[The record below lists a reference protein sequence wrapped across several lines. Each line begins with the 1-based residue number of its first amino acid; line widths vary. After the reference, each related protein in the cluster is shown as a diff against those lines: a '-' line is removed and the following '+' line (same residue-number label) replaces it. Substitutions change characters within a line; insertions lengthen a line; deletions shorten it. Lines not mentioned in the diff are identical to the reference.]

1 MDSFGFF
8 SFALLWLGLPA
19 ALLLF
24 FNRLRRVD
32 LMESRVRHLEGG
44 QHEVNLRLAVLERA
58 GSSAPRSAQSAPSP
72 REEASKTVQPAA
84 APPEPEPNPEPQ
96 LERVSEMS
104 VPPELGSIPSI
115 EAFSSAPAP
124 EPAPTAAAE
133 SEPEP
138 TPAFASASTSASAQE
153 PAPERL
159 TKPWD
164 PQPASIGAPAAFD
177 WERFVGVK
185 LFAWL
190 GGLALFFAAAFGLN
204 YSIEHN
210 LFPPALRALGGFVL
224 GSGLVT
230 AAWLWRREGDRIVS
244 QSLGAAGV
252 LILYSTV
259 FACRVLFHFEAFS
272 LGLTFLLMSAVTAV
286 AFTFA
291 VRRSA
296 QVIAVL
302 GMLGGFLTPVML
314 SSGVDSPGGLFG
326 YIAIL
331 NVGLLAVV
339 RTRRWNHLLSLAA
352 VGTAAMQIGWFAQYF
367 EPAKMGIAQ
376 AVFLGFPMLFFAG
389 WTLARREGWLVKDSV
404 TAPAL
409 LALVSILI
417 SFNLVLSRGTAD
429 LPGHGF
435 AVAFGAD
442 FLLLL
447 LAMSAPLLAS
457 LEVVGAVLV
466 FLLIGFW
473 NLDGL
478 RQDQM
483 PLALALP
490 ILFSA
495 LHTVGPLALRRLSSG
510 ASFSARMPM
519 HRQLIPALGLLML
532 LIPILRELSVSYL
545 LWGCVLVVNCFA
557 MALAWVAGAVF
568 GLLAVFVFST
578 LLIGTWLVSTP
589 MQALEWT
596 ESLVVVGGAA
606 VVFLAFSA
614 VWLPGLRSIG
624 GIGAAADAME
634 DRVRRWMPSLSALM
648 PFALLILLVL
658 RFSPENPTP
667 VFAIAAALVAVMMAL
682 VRLLYRTTPPRLLL
696 AGLIGTT
703 LLEAAWIVSGVGRGP
718 GWTVPVAW
726 FAGFHLAF
734 LVYPFWFSST
744 VGQKRLPW
752 VVGAMSGPLAFLWV
766 YARIRAGN
774 TYEYPG
780 WIPALFAIPSGL
792 ALIRVWLRPSDNE
805 DLRLTQR
812 AWMGGVTLLFLTLI
826 FPVQF
831 HRQWLTLG
839 WALEGAALCA
849 LVRKVPHAGLRRVGL
864 SLLVTSFVRLMLHP
878 AVWDLVPRAETRIFN
893 PSLYTFGTV
902 ILALFGASRWLPK
915 QDGPQQGMFSD
926 RSVLAGLGTVLLFV
940 LVNIE
945 IADWF
950 SPGVTS
956 TFEFSANLGR
966 DLAHTICWGLFAF
979 GLIVLGILR
988 GVGGARYAGLG
999 LLVVTLGKLFLH
1011 DLAQLGSLYRIAAFA
1026 GVAVIAMVASF
1037 LYQRFLGAERP
1048 LKG

>member
-1 MDSFGFF
+1 MEFFGFF
-8 SFALLWLGLPA
+8 SFILLWIGLPA

-24 FNRLRRVD
+24 FNRLRRINVI
-32 LMESRVRHLEGG
+32 ESHVRILEGG
-44 QHEVNLRLAVLERA
+44 QHEVGLRLAVLERA
-58 GSSAPRSAQSAPSP
+58 AANTAAPRPAPFAP
-72 REEASKTVQPAA
+72 RPPESA
-84 APPEPEPNPEPQ
+84 APAEESPVVPPSTTIPERESDPEPLPVQ
-96 LERVSEMS
+96 AMA
-104 VPPELGSIPSI
+104 VPPELSAIPSI
-115 EAFSSAPAP
+115 EAFPSAPESAPLPQSEPERAVRTDSAPEVPQASWKRLQP
-124 EPAPTAAAE
+124 EPAN
-133 SEPEP
+133 
-138 TPAFASASTSASAQE
+138 
-153 PAPERL
+153 
-159 TKPWD
+159 
-164 PQPASIGAPAAFD
+164 FD

-252 LILYSTV
+252 LILYSTI

-314 SSGVDSPGGLFG
+314 STGVDSPGGLFG

-339 RTRRWNHLLSLAA
+339 RMRRWNHLLSLAA
-352 VGTAAMQIGWFAQYF
+352 VGTAVMQVVWFLQF
-367 EPAKMGIAQ
+367 FQPGKMLIAQ
-376 AVFLGFPMLFFAG
+376 AVFLGFPVLFFAG
-389 WTLARREGWLVKDSV
+389 WAMARREGWLVKDYV

-409 LALVSILI
+409 LSLVSILI
-417 SFNLVLSRGTAD
+417 SFNLVLGRGTAD

-435 AVAFGAD
+435 TVAFGAD
-442 FLLLL
+442 LLLLL

-478 RQDQM
+478 RDDQM
-483 PLALALP
+483 SLALALP
-490 ILFSA
+490 MVFSVI
-495 LHTVGPLALRRLSSG
+495 HTGGPLCLRRFGS
-510 ASFSARMPM
+510 ANTFPARMPL
-519 HRQLIPALGLLML
+519 HRQLVPALGLLML

-557 MALAWVAGAVF
+557 MAIAWVAGAVF

-606 VVFLAFSA
+606 VVFLAFSL
-614 VWLPGLRSIG
+614 VWIPGLRGIG
-624 GIGAAADAME
+624 GVGAAADAME

-658 RFSPENPTP
+658 RFSPGNPTP
-667 VFAIAAALVAVMMAL
+667 VFAVAAGLVAVMMCL
-682 VRLLYRTTPPRLLL
+682 VRLLHRTTPPRLLL
-696 AGLIGTT
+696 AALIGTS

-718 GWTVPVAW
+718 GWTGPVIW
-726 FAGFHLAF
+726 FAAFHLAF
-734 LVYPFWFSST
+734 LLYPFGFSTT

-752 VVGAMSGPLAFLWV
+752 VVGALSGPLAFLWV

-774 TYEYPG
+774 THAYPG
-780 WIPALFAIPSGL
+780 LIPALFAIPSGL
-792 ALIRVWLRPSDNE
+792 ALLRVWLRPAENV

-831 HRQWLTLG
+831 HRNWLTLG

-878 AVWDLVPRAETRIFN
+878 AVWELVPRAETRIFN
-893 PSLYTFGTV
+893 ASLYTFGTV
-902 ILALFGASRWLPK
+902 ILALFGASRWVPK
-915 QDGPQQGMFSD
+915 QEGPEGKFSD
-926 RSVLAGLGTVLLFV
+926 RSLLASLGTVLLFV

-950 SPGVTS
+950 NPGFTS

-988 GVGGARYAGLG
+988 GLGGARYAGLG